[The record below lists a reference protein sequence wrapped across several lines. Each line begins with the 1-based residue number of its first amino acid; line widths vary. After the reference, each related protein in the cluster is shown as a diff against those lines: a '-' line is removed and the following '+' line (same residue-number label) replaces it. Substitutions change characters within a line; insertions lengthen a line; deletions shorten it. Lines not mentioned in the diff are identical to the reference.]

1 MLITITGKSGSGKSF
16 ISNYLTT
23 LNQNIIHLNIDS
35 VGHEALEHE
44 EIKRKIMQQ
53 FNLTLNN
60 NKIDRKA
67 LGEIVFNNQDKMQEL
82 SNLTWQY
89 MEQKIDEFIKTNKN
103 KIIILDWILIPKTKY
118 FDSSNIKILV
128 KADLEERIKRAIHRD
143 SITTAKFEERERAT
157 LEFDEGKFDYVI
169 NNEEGENTKVMVKK
183 IYDKSIISGKF

>member
-23 LNQNIIHLNIDS
+23 LNQNIIHLNIDL

-53 FNLTLNN
+53 FNLSLNN
-60 NKIDRKA
+60 NKIDRKV

-89 MEQKIDEFIKTNKN
+89 MEQKIDEFININKN

-143 SITTAKFEERERAT
+143 SITTSKFEERERAT
-157 LEFDEGKFDYVI
+157 LEFDEDKFDYVI
-169 NNEEGENTKVMVKK
+169 NNEEEEKTKVMVKK
-183 IYDKSIISGKF
+183 IYDKSIISGEF